1 MVVSNDMSEYLD
13 GGPQKTRETFWL
25 HFVAGFVLGGLA
37 AFRVLGKAFRTDSV
51 AVLTVALLACATI
64 TGFIAGYY
72 LDRFWDWLSRWLRW
86 W

>member
-1 MVVSNDMSEYLD
+1 MSEYLD

-37 AFRVLGKAFRTDSV
+37 AFRILGNFFRIDS
-51 AVLTVALLACATI
+51 AAGFAVALVTCATI
-64 TGFIAGYY
+64 TGFIAGCY
-72 LDRFWDWLSRWLRW
+72 LDHFWDRLSRWLPW